1 MDYLISMFIDNEMDL
16 DDKIEFLKK
25 VHKEDDFYDE
35 SMELLQQERLIRSS
49 PVKSIPLIRFEDKKR
64 GFDLSLLKSFRLL
77 ASVGTIAAV
86 MIFFILSIQ
95 EKAPV
100 SIHHRFI
107 IYEPE
112 VNKVEITGSF
122 TDWKVLQLKKI
133 GSTAYWQI
141 ELNIPNG
148 EHRYT
153 YILDEKEK
161 VADPTILTREKDD
174 FGGENSVLLAEI

>member
-1 MDYLISMFIDNEMDL
+1 MDYLISMFIDDEMEL
-16 DDKIEFLKK
+16 DEKMEFLKK
-25 VHKEDDFYDE
+25 AHKDDDFFDE
-35 SMELLQQERLIRSS
+35 TMELLQQERLIRSA
-49 PVKSIPLIRFEDKKR
+49 PVRSFPLIRPEEKKR
-64 GFDLSLLKSFRLL
+64 GFDLSLFKSLRLL

-107 IYEPE
+107 IYKPE
-112 VNKVEITGSF
+112 VNKVEISGSF
-122 TDWKVLQLKKI
+122 TDWKVLQLEKI

-141 ELNIPNG
+141 ELDIPNG

-153 YILDEKEK
+153 YILDDKEK

-174 FGGENSVLLAEI
+174 FGGENSVLLVET